1 MGIEI
6 ITNKKDNMLYLIVR
20 KYKTEYSEDYS
31 VSKWA
36 KTIKEANQY
45 LSALSLLESDEDVMF
60 FIVPAKENPALI
72 LTSEKEVKKENG
84 ISEDMPFL

>member
-1 MGIEI
+1 
-6 ITNKKDNMLYLIVR
+6 MLYLIVR
-20 KYKTEYSEDYS
+20 KYKTEYTEDYS

-72 LTSEKEVKKENG
+72 LTEEVKKENG
-84 ISEDMPFL
+84 ISEEMPF

>member
-1 MGIEI
+1 
-6 ITNKKDNMLYLIVR
+6 MLYLIVR

-72 LTSEKEVKKENG
+72 LTEEVKKENG
-84 ISEDMPFL
+84 ISEEMPF

>member
-1 MGIEI
+1 
-6 ITNKKDNMLYLIVR
+6 MLYLIVR
-20 KYKTEYSEDYS
+20 KYKTEYTEDYS

-84 ISEDMPFL
+84 ISEEMPF

>member
-1 MGIEI
+1 
-6 ITNKKDNMLYLIVR
+6 MLYLIVR
-20 KYKTEYSEDYS
+20 KYKTEYTEDYS

-45 LSALSLLESDEDVMF
+45 LSALSLLEDNEDVMF

-72 LTSEKEVKKENG
+72 LTEEVKKENG
-84 ISEDMPFL
+84 FSEEMPF

>member
-1 MGIEI
+1 
-6 ITNKKDNMLYLIVR
+6 MLYLIVR

-31 VSKWA
+31 VEKWSR
-36 KTIKEANQY
+36 TIKEANQY

-72 LTSEKEVKKENG
+72 LTEEVETKANGKEINITE
-84 ISEDMPFL
+84 EMPF

>member
-1 MGIEI
+1 
-6 ITNKKDNMLYLIVR
+6 MLYLIVR
-20 KYKTEYSEDYS
+20 KYKTEYTEDYS

-45 LSALSLLESDEDVMF
+45 LSALSLLEDNEDVMF

-72 LTSEKEVKKENG
+72 LTEEVKKENG
-84 ISEDMPFL
+84 ISETMPF